1 VTRTLD
7 LRIKSPEVKAS
18 RFSLKIPP
26 TLLFSEGKRCVSRE
40 RFPGISRKN
49 PQKYL
54 HPDLRIRGFKVAK
67 VKFTAP
73 KVDAFKCPAGKGQ
86 AFIWDSDTPGLGL
99 RATPKG
105 ANAYVFQSR
114 FNGKDL
120 RITLGAADVWPLNSR
135 MDRVGP
141 GGKVAQL
148 GAREEARRLQSLID
162 MGRDPREVRA
172 QATAADV
179 AKRALAQRH
188 AVTVGEAWRAYL
200 ADRKPHWG
208 DRHFQDHEDLAHA
221 GGAVRKR
228 SKAKT
233 KPGPLAGL
241 MGHRLSDLTAEKL
254 ERWAA
259 KEAATRPARARLALR
274 LIKAFL
280 KWCDSMAAYQA
291 AVNADAAKSKRVRE
305 KLGSATKRSTA
316 LRREQLPAWFAAV
329 RAIPNP
335 VVSAYLHFMLIAG
348 PRPNEPV
355 WLKWSDADFQWKTIS
370 LRDKIEGK
378 RQIGLT
384 PYLASLLAS
393 LPRRN
398 EWIFSSRTSASGR
411 IVETAADHDAAC
423 DAAGLPRITLQGLR
437 RSFASLC
444 EWIEVPAGISA
455 QIQGHAP
462 QGVREQNY
470 IRRPVDLLQMWH
482 EKIEAWILKE
492 AGINFKPRAKR

>member
-1 VTRTLD
+1 
-7 LRIKSPEVKAS
+7 
-18 RFSLKIPP
+18 
-26 TLLFSEGKRCVSRE
+26 
-40 RFPGISRKN
+40 
-49 PQKYL
+49 
-54 HPDLRIRGFKVAK
+54 
-67 VKFTAP
+67 
-73 KVDAFKCPAGKGQ
+73 
-86 AFIWDSDTPGLGL
+86 
-99 RATPKG
+99 
-105 ANAYVFQSR
+105 
-114 FNGKDL
+114 
-120 RITLGAADVWPLNSR
+120 
-135 MDRVGP
+135 
-141 GGKVAQL
+141 
-148 GAREEARRLQSLID
+148 

-423 DAAGLPRITLQGLR
+423 DAAGLPRITLQVYGSPDVVLFSYALR
-437 RSFASLC
+437 RVPLNLRTDPGRDFNPFAQRS
-444 EWIEVPAGISA
+444 ER
-455 QIQGHAP
+455 AP